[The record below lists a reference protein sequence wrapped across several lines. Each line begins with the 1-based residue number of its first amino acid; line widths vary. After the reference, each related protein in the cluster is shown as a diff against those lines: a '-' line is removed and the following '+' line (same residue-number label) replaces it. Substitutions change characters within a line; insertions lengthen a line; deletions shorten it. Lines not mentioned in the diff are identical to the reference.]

1 MIIAVLLNVNL
12 CFGNDSSIS
21 SNSATDSTN
30 TTTSSTSTTTSTST
44 STTTTIATTNN
55 TAEPMPGYYILL
67 NVTIAFNGTNFD
79 ENELEA
85 RYTQWVY
92 N

>member
-1 MIIAVLLNVNL
+1 MVIAVLLNVNL

-30 TTTSSTSTTTSTST
+30 TETSGTSTTTSTST
-44 STTTTIATTNN
+44 TTTTATPKT
-55 TAEPMPGYYILL
+55 TTEPIQGYYILL
-67 NVTIAFNGTNFD
+67 DITIALNGTNFD
-79 ENELEA
+79 ENELEKN
-85 RYTQWVY
+85 YTKWVY